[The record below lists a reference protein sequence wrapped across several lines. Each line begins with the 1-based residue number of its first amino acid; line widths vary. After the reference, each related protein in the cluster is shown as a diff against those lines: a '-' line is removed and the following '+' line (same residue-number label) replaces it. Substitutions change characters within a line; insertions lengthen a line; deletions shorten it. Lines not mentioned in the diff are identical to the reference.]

1 MHHEVLGDGIRQR
14 KPQQHPN
21 SGLGTLLC
29 YELFDSLCCS
39 VWLFFFVVCSYDQ
52 FLSGNYDSFN
62 TNMYM
67 YSTRISNIIWFFFEC
82 KGFSSR
88 LLITM
93 NRKSIHL
100 TIRNLN

>member
-39 VWLFFFVVCSYDQ
+39 VWLFFLLFVRMI
-52 FLSGNYDSFN
+52 SFCLV
-62 TNMYM
+62 TM
-67 YSTRISNIIWFFFEC
+67 TP
-82 KGFSSR
+82 
-88 LLITM
+88 LI
-93 NRKSIHL
+93 L
-100 TIRNLN
+100 TCTIVQYTYFKYHSVLF